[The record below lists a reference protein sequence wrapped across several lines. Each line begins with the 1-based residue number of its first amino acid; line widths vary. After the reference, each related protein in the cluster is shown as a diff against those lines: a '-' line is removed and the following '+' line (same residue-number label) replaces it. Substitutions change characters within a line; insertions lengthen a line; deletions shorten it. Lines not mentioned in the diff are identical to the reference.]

1 MGRNVSFPDPLL
13 TENSSALNVFFSI
26 QKKVIVTPIK
36 MISFIN
42 SCLRIYML
50 ACLKVHPAETRHGAH
65 RQHDRLMMG
74 DGFPVNSHAT
84 LTKFLLRPQGRPS
97 L

>member
-1 MGRNVSFPDPLL
+1 MSLFFP
-13 TENSSALNVFFSI
+13 FK
-26 QKKVIVTPIK
+26 KKVIGTPIK

-65 RQHDRLMMG
+65 RQHDRLMMD
-74 DGFPVNSHAT
+74 DGFPVDSHVT
-84 LTKFLLRPQGRPS
+84 PTKFLLRPQGRPS